1 MSDRQKLVYD
11 LAMQAA
17 VLQLQS
23 CPPVGK
29 QYHTALLDA
38 FSNNVVLYQ
47 AMLPDKL
54 DDVLGR
60 LKTF

>member
-23 CPPVGK
+23 YAPVGK
-29 QYHTALLDA
+29 QYHTALLDV
-38 FSNNVVLYQ
+38 FSANVELYQ

-54 DDVLGR
+54 DAVLEN

>member
-23 CPPVGK
+23 REPVGQ
-29 QYHTALLDA
+29 QYHTALLEA
-38 FSNNVVLYQ
+38 FASNVWLYQ
-47 AMLPDKL
+47 AMLPDQL
-54 DDVLGR
+54 DAVLDQ